1 MVILLDNGHG
11 VTTPGKRSPDGRLL
25 EWSYARDIAK
35 RIEHKLANLGIEV
48 RRIVPEQADVPLNR
62 GKDSRV
68 ARVNAIC
75 READVRDAILISIHC
90 NAAGSDGKW
99 HDARGWS
106 VFVSQNASERSKQLA
121 SLLFDEAKKAG
132 LKMRQ
137 PLPTQKYWVQSL
149 AICRDTSCPAV
160 LTENLFQD
168 NLADV
173 EYLLSE
179 TGRETISELHV
190 AAIMKFILLKA

>member
-25 EWSYARDIAK
+25 EWSYSRDIAK
-35 RIEHKLANLGIEV
+35 RIERKLANLGIEV

-106 VFVSQNASERSKQLA
+106 VFVAQNASERSKQLA
-121 SLLFDEAKKAG
+121 NLLFDEAKKAG